1 MLPRTDSEG
10 KRYERTLR
18 DEKGGVFL
26 AFDRGPHCATSPAVF
41 RKGHRR
47 GVPTRLA
54 FGRYWRIGH
63 LPALPHPQPCLAFGR
78 DWWGGVA
85 IELRPILQ
93 PTSLRARWTPCRDE
107 FRVVRDD
114 RRLVIMGAGTSGE
127 DKSCTLGENRRVG
140 ILDAVIP
147 KMGRSKD
154 PEPKMRSRDGLA
166 WNARWKVRSRGKAR
180 KRGYEGEPE
189 GDRMGEGLPSV
200 LRSRR
205 GRGDAS

>member
-26 AFDRGPHCATSPAVF
+26 AFEDPTVPHLRRCSEKDTVAVSLL
-41 RKGHRR
+41 RAGHLLRFHT
-47 GVPTRLA
+47 PNPCLA
-54 FGRYWRIGH
+54 FGRYWR
-63 LPALPHPQPCLAFGR
+63 
-78 DWWGGVA
+78 GGVA

-114 RRLVIMGAGTSGE
+114 RRLVIMGAGHQERTSCALWV
-127 DKSCTLGENRRVG
+127 SWRVG

-147 KMGRSKD
+147 
-154 PEPKMRSRDGLA
+154 
-166 WNARWKVRSRGKAR
+166 
-180 KRGYEGEPE
+180 
-189 GDRMGEGLPSV
+189 
-200 LRSRR
+200 
-205 GRGDAS
+205 